1 MLQLPFDNVSTVV
14 TNMSA
19 LPCRDRTKATLSYCI
34 VIDNGAYPL
43 RSIIYAVVVLS
54 YDGIFVSRAC
64 LNAMLYCGYAYRL
77 LYYILSL
84 SCVLAESQTLHL
96 LLLLLYSNGDALLFW

>member
-1 MLQLPFDNVSTVV
+1 MQLPFGNVSIVV

-19 LPCRDRTKATLSYCI
+19 LPGI
-34 VIDNGAYPL
+34 VQKLRPLTVAIDNGAYPL

-64 LNAMLYCGYAYRL
+64 LSAMLYCGYAYRL
-77 LYYILSL
+77 L
-84 SCVLAESQTLHL
+84 
-96 LLLLLYSNGDALLFW
+96 

>member
-1 MLQLPFDNVSTVV
+1 MFLRWSRTCLLYHAGIAQKLRSLTV
-14 TNMSA
+14 A
-19 LPCRDRTKATLSYCI
+19 
-34 VIDNGAYPL
+34 IDNGAYPL

-84 SCVLAESQTLHL
+84 SCVLAESRTLHL
-96 LLLLLYSNGDALLFW
+96 LPLLLYSNGDALLFW